1 MNRITAFFSSI
12 WPWVEAHPVFASVI
26 FWPIVTAIVTWFL
39 KPRSPEEYA
48 ALAASH
54 PRIAQVLRLVGAL
67 GLDAP
72 KVLQILGD
80 MVKRIPK
87 AHGVLPVFLLAV
99 ALSNAACTPAM
110 RQAITESAADKTQC
124 ALRHLNL
131 TNEEIVK
138 QCLQE
143 GAVDDIKR
151 ILALVGTAREETA
164 RAALNAASR
173 QRDLDQK
180 VGICRPEK
188 TSSP

>member
-87 AHGVLPVFLLAV
+87 GPAVVLLVVTMSFG
-99 ALSNAACTPAM
+99 SSGCTPAL
-110 RQAITESAADKTQC
+110 RQALTESAADKAQC
-124 ALRHLNL
+124 ALLHLNL

-138 QCLQE
+138 RCLQE
-143 GAVDDIKR
+143 GATDDIRR
-151 ILALVGTAREETA
+151 ILALVATAREE
-164 RAALNAASR
+164 AAAAGLVAAAR
-173 QRDLDQK
+173 QRDIDHK
-180 VGICRPEK
+180 AGICRPEK
-188 TSSP
+188 NPAP